1 MRTKNVKVFLSVH
14 EEATELMFHIRVEEF
29 HFQGEY
35 YNLREEPIVSVT
47 KRVPKKKRER
57 ETLSALF
64 AEIRSSLKGL
74 DLGEYR
80 LDDVEEND
88 MFGLLLRDNGRRGAY
103 VIDEGDDAPLY
114 GKLSHALYERMCE
127 KKVLFATE
135 DTETEAL
142 LRAVNW
148 LYARQH
154 QCYYEDGALEMTEK
168 KFMRYSKSLDKDLL
182 EELKTIAT
190 FDKDFSSFKLKEKS
204 PLTTDFYLFAPAN
217 GFILEK

>member
-1 MRTKNVKVFLSVH
+1 MRTENVKVFLSVH
-14 EEATELMFHIRVEEF
+14 EEANELMFHIRVEEF

-47 KRVPKKKRER
+47 KRVPKQKRER

-64 AEIRSSLKGL
+64 ASVRSSLEGL
-74 DLGEYR
+74 DLGDYC
-80 LDDVEEND
+80 LDDVEDND

-114 GKLSHALYERMCE
+114 GKLSHALYERMCQ
-127 KKVLFATE
+127 KKVLFASE
-135 DTETEAL
+135 DAETEGL

-168 KFMRYSKSLDKDLL
+168 KFNRYSKSLDKDLL
-182 EELKTIAT
+182 EELKELAT
-190 FDKDFSSFKLKEKS
+190 FDEDFSSFKLKEKS